1 MIRKL
6 VKHDILSTYRD
17 FAGLYMGMLAFAIL
31 AAVSI
36 NMDQR
41 GFLIGF
47 SVLLLTGLSIA
58 TAVVTFVSI
67 IRLFGRR
74 MFSSEGYLTLTL
86 PVTHTQTV
94 IAKLVTGVFWS
105 IMTTIMFMV
114 VGAILAGSI
123 WLAIAD
129 RMIFEGFTWA
139 QLWPMFLDTG
149 FIRILTSGILLG
161 IPLGIMETIYSLS
174 ILLLVIVFIN
184 TSIVKKNKTGI
195 GIVVYLAISMILNTF
210 RTNVITGPVSMND
223 LNIQI
228 LPGMNAVTQVLAA
241 LRGFEYEI
249 NWLQYGGLFV
259 FFLVIIGGF
268 GYLTI
273 WLLEHKLELE

>member
-1 MIRKL
+1 MLRKL

-41 GFLIGF
+41 GYLIGISIF
-47 SVLLLTGLSIA
+47 LLTGLSIA

-74 MFSSEGYLTLTL
+74 MFSTEGYLTLTL
-86 PVTHTQTV
+86 PVSNTQTV
-94 IAKLVTGVFWS
+94 VAKLVTGLFWS

-114 VGAILAGSI
+114 VGAILAGSV
-123 WLAIAD
+123 WMSIAD
-129 RMIFEGFTWA
+129 RMLFEGYTWP
-139 QLWPMFLDTG
+139 QLWSMFLDTG
-149 FIRILTSGILLG
+149 FIRVLTSGILMG

-184 TSIVKKNKTGI
+184 TSFVKKNKTGI
-195 GIVVYLAISMILNTF
+195 GIVVFLAISMILNTF
-210 RTNVITGPVSMND
+210 RTNFITGPVSLND

-249 NWLQYGGLFV
+249 NWLQYGGLFA
-259 FFLVIIGGF
+259 FFVVIIGGF
-268 GYLTI
+268 GYLTV
-273 WLLEHKLELE
+273 WLLNNKLELE